1 MKAFWMIWLIPRNL
15 TVLFLKVYRKFIS
28 PLYGDVC
35 RYYPTCSAYGLGQIQ
50 QRGVIVGSVLTAG
63 RIVRCN
69 PWSDGGID
77 QVKTSNQRF
86 VVLENG
92 FVSPKPKEG

>member
-1 MKAFWMIWLIPRNL
+1 MKTLWTIWLFPRNA
-15 TVLFLKVYRKFIS
+15 VILFLKGYRKFVS

-50 QRGVIVGSVLTAG
+50 QRGLIWGIVLTIG

-69 PWSDGGID
+69 PWSSGGID
-77 QVKTSNQRF
+77 QIKESGQRF

-92 FVSPKPKEG
+92 FVTTKSKEG